1 MNKISNYILILSFFL
16 LTNCG
21 YEAVLNNQ
29 NYQFSINV
37 NKINGDQ
44 KINSLIIN
52 SFKQLKENEKKYNL
66 SLTSNKEKL
75 IISKDSKG
83 DPSIFEIKINVNYVV
98 KKDGEILISNKINKK
113 TTYNNITDKFE
124 LENYEKTIINNLV
137 SEISDNIMLSISK
150 VSEW

>member
-1 MNKISNYILILSFFL
+1 MNKIANYILILSLLF

-21 YEAVLNNQ
+21 YQAVLNNQ

-98 KKDGEILISNKINKK
+98 KKDEEILISNKINKK
-113 TTYNNITDKFE
+113 TTYNNITDKFD
-124 LENYEKTIINNLV
+124 LENYEKNIINNLV
-137 SEISDNIMLSISK
+137 SEISDNIKLSISK
-150 VSEW
+150 VSE

>member
-1 MNKISNYILILSFFL
+1 MNKIKIYTLILLLFF

-21 YEAVLNNQ
+21 YKAVLNNQ
-29 NYQFSINV
+29 NYKFAINV
-37 NKINGDQ
+37 DEINGDQ

-52 SFKQLKENEKKYNL
+52 DFKQLNKNEEKYNL
-66 SLTSNKEKL
+66 ALTSNKEKL

-83 DPSIFEIKINVNYVV
+83 DPSIFEIKINVNYIV
-98 KKDGEILISNKINKK
+98 KKEEEILIRNNINKK

-137 SEISDNIMLSISK
+137 SEISENIMLSISK
-150 VSEW
+150 ISE

>member
-1 MNKISNYILILSFFL
+1 MNKIKNFTLILLLSI

-21 YEAVLNNQ
+21 YKAVLNNQ
-29 NYQFSINV
+29 NYKFAINV
-37 NKINGDQ
+37 DKINGDQ

-52 SFKQLKENEKKYNL
+52 NFKQLNENEEKYNL
-66 SLTSNKEKL
+66 ALTSNKEKL

-98 KKDGEILISNKINKK
+98 KKEEEILISNNINKK
-113 TTYNNITDKFE
+113 TTYNNITDQFE

-137 SEISDNIMLSISK
+137 SEISENIMLSISK
-150 VSEW
+150 ISE

>member
-1 MNKISNYILILSFFL
+1 MNKISNYILILSLLL

-21 YEAVLNNQ
+21 YQAVLNNQ

-44 KINSLIIN
+44 EINSLIIN
-52 SFKQLKENEKKYNL
+52 RHKQLEENKKIYNIR
-66 SLTSNKEKL
+66 LTSNKEKV

-83 DPSIFEIKINVNYVV
+83 DPSIFEIRINVNYVV
-98 KKDGEILISNKINKK
+98 KKDEEILISNKINKK

-150 VSEW
+150 VSE

>member
-98 KKDGEILISNKINKK
+98 KKDEEILISNKINKK

-150 VSEW
+150 ISE

>member
-1 MNKISNYILILSFFL
+1 MNKISNYILILSLLL

-21 YEAVLNNQ
+21 YQAVLNNQ

-98 KKDGEILISNKINKK
+98 KKDEEILISNKINKK

-150 VSEW
+150 VSK

>member
-1 MNKISNYILILSFFL
+1 MNKIANYILILSLLF

-21 YEAVLNNQ
+21 YQAVLNNQ

-44 KINSLIIN
+44 EINSLIIN
-52 SFKQLKENEKKYNL
+52 RLKQLEENKKIYNL

-98 KKDGEILISNKINKK
+98 KKDEEILISNKINKK

-150 VSEW
+150 VSE

>member
-1 MNKISNYILILSFFL
+1 MNKISNYILILSLLL

-21 YEAVLNNQ
+21 YQAVLNNQ

-52 SFKQLKENEKKYNL
+52 RLKQLEENEKIYNL

-98 KKDGEILISNKINKK
+98 KKDEEILISNKINKK

-150 VSEW
+150 VSE

>member
-1 MNKISNYILILSFFL
+1 MNKIANYILILSLLF

-21 YEAVLNNQ
+21 YQAVLNNQ

-52 SFKQLKENEKKYNL
+52 RLKQLEKNEKIYNL
-66 SLTSNKEKL
+66 NLTSNKEKL

-150 VSEW
+150 VSE

>member
-1 MNKISNYILILSFFL
+1 MNKIANYILILSLLF

-21 YEAVLNNQ
+21 YQAVLNNQ

-66 SLTSNKEKL
+66 SLRSKKEKL

-98 KKDGEILISNKINKK
+98 KKDEEILISNKINKK
-113 TTYNNITDKFE
+113 TTYNNITDKFD
-124 LENYEKTIINNLV
+124 LENYEKNIINNLV
-137 SEISDNIMLSISK
+137 SEISDNIKLSISK
-150 VSEW
+150 VSE

>member
-1 MNKISNYILILSFFL
+1 MNKISNYILILSLLL

-21 YEAVLNNQ
+21 YQAVLNNQ

-52 SFKQLKENEKKYNL
+52 RLKQLEENEKVYNL

-98 KKDGEILISNKINKK
+98 KKDEEILISNKINKK

-137 SEISDNIMLSISK
+137 SEISDTIMLSISK
-150 VSEW
+150 VSE

>member
-1 MNKISNYILILSFFL
+1 MNKIKNFTLILLLSI

-21 YEAVLNNQ
+21 YKAVLNNQ
-29 NYQFSINV
+29 NYKFAINV
-37 NKINGDQ
+37 DKINGDQ
-44 KINSLIIN
+44 EINSSIIN
-52 SFKQLKENEKKYNL
+52 NFKQLDENEGEYNL
-66 SLTSNKEKL
+66 TLTSNKEKL

-83 DPSIFEIKINVNYVV
+83 DPSIFEIKINVNYIV
-98 KKDGEILISNKINKK
+98 KKEEKILISNNINKK

-150 VSEW
+150 VSE

>member
-1 MNKISNYILILSFFL
+1 MNKISNYILILSLLL

-21 YEAVLNNQ
+21 YQAVLNNQ

-52 SFKQLKENEKKYNL
+52 RLQQLEENEKIYNL
-66 SLTSNKEKL
+66 SLTSNIEKL

-83 DPSIFEIKINVNYVV
+83 DPSIFEIKIDVNYVV

-150 VSEW
+150 VSE

>member
-1 MNKISNYILILSFFL
+1 MNKISNYILILSLLF

-21 YEAVLNNQ
+21 YQAVLNNQ

-137 SEISDNIMLSISK
+137 SEISDNIKLSISK
-150 VSEW
+150 VSE

>member
-1 MNKISNYILILSFFL
+1 MNKIANYILILSLLF

-21 YEAVLNNQ
+21 YQAVLNNQ

-98 KKDGEILISNKINKK
+98 EKDGEILISNKINKK

-150 VSEW
+150 VSE

>member
-1 MNKISNYILILSFFL
+1 MNKISNYILILSLLL

-21 YEAVLNNQ
+21 YQAVLNNQ

-137 SEISDNIMLSISK
+137 SEISDSIMLSISK
-150 VSEW
+150 VSE

>member
-1 MNKISNYILILSFFL
+1 MNKISNYILILSLLL

-21 YEAVLNNQ
+21 YQAVLNNQ

-44 KINSLIIN
+44 EINSLIIN
-52 SFKQLKENEKKYNL
+52 RLKQLEENKKIYNL

-98 KKDGEILISNKINKK
+98 KKDEEILISNKINKK

>member
-1 MNKISNYILILSFFL
+1 MNKISNYILILSLLL

-21 YEAVLNNQ
+21 YQAVLNNQ

-37 NKINGDQ
+37 NNLNGDQ

-52 SFKQLKENEKKYNL
+52 NFKQLKENEKEYNL

-98 KKDGEILISNKINKK
+98 KKDEEILISNKINKK

-150 VSEW
+150 VSE

>member
-1 MNKISNYILILSFFL
+1 MNKISNYILILSLLL

-21 YEAVLNNQ
+21 YQAVLNNQ

-98 KKDGEILISNKINKK
+98 KKDEEILISNKINKK

-150 VSEW
+150 VSE

>member
-1 MNKISNYILILSFFL
+1 MNKIKNFTLILLLSI

-21 YEAVLNNQ
+21 YKAVLNNQ
-29 NYQFSINV
+29 NYKFAINID
-37 NKINGDQ
+37 NINGDQ

-52 SFKQLKENEKKYNL
+52 NFKQLDGNEKKYNL
-66 SLTSNKEKL
+66 TLTSNKEKL

-83 DPSIFEIKINVNYVV
+83 DPSIFEIKINVNYIV
-98 KKDGEILISNKINKK
+98 KKEEEILINNNINKK

-137 SEISDNIMLSISK
+137 SEISENIMLSISK
-150 VSEW
+150 ISE